1 MLYEME
7 RQREVDVR
15 TLAISM
21 KHVWILD
28 GKDGVGSS
36 GWVVRSGQDVKRIRV
51 ARKRRTSL
59 KLVPRHEFLE
69 ITKSG
74 EQRLMAVLEL
84 WGEVR
89 S

>member
-28 GKDGVGSS
+28 GKDDVGSS
-36 GWVVRSGQDVKRIRV
+36 G
-51 ARKRRTSL
+51 
-59 KLVPRHEFLE
+59 
-69 ITKSG
+69 
-74 EQRLMAVLEL
+74 
-84 WGEVR
+84 
-89 S
+89 